1 MSKKYA
7 VRNIRLCS
15 KDCLC
20 LYVCPTGATDTENSI
35 IDVTKCIG
43 CGDCADACPSGAISM
58 VPIEYPPQ
66 QPKTDEVVYA
76 MKRLLRSK
84 ADQES
89 IASALPGKLAAA
101 FKQANRRMAEDL
113 IREAGYMLPQSL
125 NTKRFLE
132 SLLEKPMPEDFP
144 KEIVE
149 KLLHSLDFE
158 KEAKSD
164 NRYAATET
172 SKNLTDAFSGESQA
186 RNKYTYFAEVASR
199 EGYEQIAELFL
210 KTARNEQEHAR
221 LWFEA
226 SGGLED
232 TAKNLLH
239 AAEGEHYEWTDMYAR
254 FAKEA
259 EEEGFHDLAQKF
271 RKVADIEKAHE
282 ERYRKLLRN
291 VESKEVFKKEVETVW
306 ECRIC
311 GYTVVGKEA
320 PGVCPVCKNSK
331 SFFEVRKENSDCYD
345 EEAIAYLE
353 SGDDPLQFPGLTFT
367 LSPEESKN
375 INSYNKPCIIIAA
388 SGMCDAGRIKHHLKH
403 NLWRHESTVI
413 FVGYQA
419 QGTLGRR
426 ILDGNKKVKIFGEVI
441 DVNANIEKIDG
452 FSAHADQKELL
463 NWAAAFKRKPRKI
476 FLVHGEPEVQE
487 EFSKLIQ
494 NRLGIE
500 TLIPDRGDSFDLTKD
515 QSVYMGVTQENRNI
529 NNDFKRLH
537 LLDYLYD
544 ADEEISSVIQEVYD
558 LLKTDISD
566 IDVEKLLKKSKEI
579 EQSIKAFKDTFSM
592 YK

>member
-1 MSKKYA
+1 MKMERWKSNLYFLWIAQILSLMSFGFGIPFIPYFIQELGVTDPVSVKFYLGILNSVPGLAMGIMAPVWGYLADRLGRKMILLRATFFGILVLAGMGLSQNVNHLIIARLMQGIFTGTVTASYA
-7 VRNIRLCS
+7 LVAAGTPDNKLSYALGVIASSNFIGSSIGPFVGGLMAEQFGYRISFFAGSSLLVLSFLIILIAVKEENKPKWSDFKEQS
-15 KDCLC
+15 KDKK
-20 LYVCPTGATDTENSI
+20 ENSPVI
-35 IDVTKCIG
+35 HRLRN
-43 CGDCADACPSGAISM
+43 AITPLFF
-58 VPIEYPPQ
+58 VILVILFFV
-66 QPKTDEVVYA
+66 K
-76 MKRLLRSK
+76 LGGN
-84 ADQES
+84 
-89 IASALPGKLAAA
+89 ASAPYISIFVQEIRGTITGSSAEVENRSSKMASLITRTVRRGGNVIIPA
-101 FKQANRRMAEDL
+101 FSVGRTQEMIYDINKNNAESEYFRA
-113 IREAGYMLPQSL
+113 IIN
-125 NTKRFLE
+125 NTKTFIDSPLA
-132 SLLEKPMPEDFP
+132 
-144 KEIVE
+144 I
-149 KLLHSLDFE
+149 
-158 KEAKSD
+158 
-164 NRYAATET
+164 NAT
-172 SKNLTDAFSGESQA
+172 SIF
-186 RNKYTYFAEVASR
+186 
-199 EGYEQIAELFL
+199 
-210 KTARNEQEHAR
+210 
-221 LWFEA
+221 
-226 SGGLED
+226 
-232 TAKNLLH
+232 
-239 AAEGEHYEWTDMYAR
+239 M
-254 FAKEA
+254 
-259 EEEGFHDLAQKF
+259 
-271 RKVADIEKAHE
+271 
-282 ERYRKLLRN
+282 
-291 VESKEVFKKEVETVW
+291 
-306 ECRIC
+306 
-311 GYTVVGKEA
+311 
-320 PGVCPVCKNSK
+320 
-331 SFFEVRKENSDCYD
+331 ENSDCYD

>member
-1 MSKKYA
+1 MKITFLGAAKTVTGSCFLCETKNTSFLVDAGLFQGSAADRMLNEAPLSFDPSKIDFLLLTHAHIDHSGRIPLLVKKGFKGKIYSHKA
-7 VRNIRLCS
+7 TVDLCEIMLPDSGYIQETETEWVNRKRIRAGLPTI
-15 KDCLC
+15 DP
-20 LYVCPTGATDTENSI
+20 LYTYMDAQKSLSYFVPVSYDRIIHPAPGIRVCFRDAGHILGSSI
-35 IDVTKCIG
+35 IEVWEEQEKGEAKIVFT
-43 CGDCADACPSGAISM
+43 GDLGKQNTAIIRDPSIIEEADWVIMESTYGNREHTEVENRSSKMASLITRTVRRGGNVIIPAFSVGRTQEMIYDINKNNAESEYFRAI
-58 VPIEYPPQ
+58 I
-66 QPKTDEVVYA
+66 
-76 MKRLLRSK
+76 
-84 ADQES
+84 
-89 IASALPGKLAAA
+89 
-101 FKQANRRMAEDL
+101 N
-113 IREAGYMLPQSL
+113 
-125 NTKRFLE
+125 NTKTFIDSPLA
-132 SLLEKPMPEDFP
+132 
-144 KEIVE
+144 I
-149 KLLHSLDFE
+149 
-158 KEAKSD
+158 
-164 NRYAATET
+164 NAT
-172 SKNLTDAFSGESQA
+172 SIF
-186 RNKYTYFAEVASR
+186 
-199 EGYEQIAELFL
+199 
-210 KTARNEQEHAR
+210 
-221 LWFEA
+221 
-226 SGGLED
+226 
-232 TAKNLLH
+232 
-239 AAEGEHYEWTDMYAR
+239 M
-254 FAKEA
+254 
-259 EEEGFHDLAQKF
+259 
-271 RKVADIEKAHE
+271 
-282 ERYRKLLRN
+282 
-291 VESKEVFKKEVETVW
+291 
-306 ECRIC
+306 
-311 GYTVVGKEA
+311 
-320 PGVCPVCKNSK
+320 
-331 SFFEVRKENSDCYD
+331 ENSDCYD

-500 TLIPDRGDSFDLTKD
+500 TLIPDRGDSFDLTKE